1 MSDDIKIVISQK
13 GTIPVYTSTKVGGDL
28 IVQHD
33 ETMTGAGTLT
43 APLGLSQQI
52 IDKINQSDTT
62 FVFDFDAS
70 QTVWEI
76 NHNLNKRPSVTVVDS
91 GGNTLTPTV
100 EYLDDNT
107 VRISFN
113 APFKGQAYL
122 N

>member
-13 GTIPVYTSTKVGGDL
+13 GTIPVYTSTKVGGDS

-33 ETMTGAGTLT
+33 ETMTGTGTLT
-43 APLGLSQQI
+43 DPLGLSQEI
-52 IDKINQSDTT
+52 IDKIKT

-76 NHNLNKRPSVTVVDS
+76 THNLNKRPSVTVVDS
-91 GGNTLTPTV
+91 GGNTLTPAV

-107 VRISFN
+107 VRILFN